1 MNIHDKIYEHKD
13 LIYELAEDIR
23 RQLDPTIEITDEI
36 ITIILTIIL
45 MSFPGVKTPKDLNT
59 MVIRHF
65 DKNKKINDLYKI
77 SNMRPYKIK
86 VEPPVMSLGDYFLLM
101 KEQLENNRDG
111 PKIISFDSEAFIH
124 KISK

>member
-65 DKNKKINDLYKI
+65 DKNKK
-77 SNMRPYKIK
+77 
-86 VEPPVMSLGDYFLLM
+86 
-101 KEQLENNRDG
+101 
-111 PKIISFDSEAFIH
+111 
-124 KISK
+124 